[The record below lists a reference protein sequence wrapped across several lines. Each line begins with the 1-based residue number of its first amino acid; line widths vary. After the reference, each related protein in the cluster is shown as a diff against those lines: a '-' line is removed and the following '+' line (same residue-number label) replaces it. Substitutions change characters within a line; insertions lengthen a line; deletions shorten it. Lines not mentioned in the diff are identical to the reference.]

1 MKAVD
6 RFNHKKGFR
15 FSTYAAW
22 WIRQGIT
29 RSISEQGKMIRVP
42 VYMNELISKWKKTKE
57 TMAQKIKSVP
67 SDEQVAKKL
76 KIPLEKVE
84 QINFWLSTKT
94 SSLEAPVG
102 EEEESQ
108 VMDLVED
115 QTSAAPDA
123 EIGKIMDKERV
134 HNLLEIM
141 KERERQVLDMRFGL
155 KTVSRIRWLRWRMS
169 WVFPAKGSVR

>member
-1 MKAVD
+1 MCLAK
-6 RFNHKKGFR
+6 
-15 FSTYAAW
+15 
-22 WIRQGIT
+22 
-29 RSISEQGKMIRVP
+29 
-42 VYMNELISKWKKTKE
+42 LIAKWKKTRE
-57 TMAQKIKSVP
+57 TMSQKIKAVP

-76 KIPLEKVE
+76 KISPEKVE

-115 QTSAAPDA
+115 RTSAAPDA
-123 EIGKIMDKERV
+123 EIGKIMDRERL

-141 KERERQVLDMRFGL
+141 SERERQVLDMRFGL
-155 KTVSRIRWLRWRMS
+155 EDSKPHTLAEVADKLGVSRERVRQIEETALKKLRKF
-169 WVFPAKGSVR
+169 VKQQENE